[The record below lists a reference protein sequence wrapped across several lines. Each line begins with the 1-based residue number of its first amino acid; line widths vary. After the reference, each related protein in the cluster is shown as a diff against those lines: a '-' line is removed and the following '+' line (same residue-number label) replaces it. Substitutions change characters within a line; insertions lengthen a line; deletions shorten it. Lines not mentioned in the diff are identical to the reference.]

1 MRRDQR
7 RGLIRDLLRGYFHV
21 LRDRTNGGYKSGT
34 RISVSYHGVDVSVL
48 NLDDL
53 PPPWCALSEE

>member
-21 LRDRTNGGYKSGT
+21 LRDITDGGYKSGT
-34 RISVSYHGVDVSVL
+34 RISVSYLVVDVSVL
-48 NLDDL
+48 NIADL
-53 PPPWCALSEE
+53 PPSWCALSEE